1 MTCASY
7 VLSPVADKNRYC
19 VRRTLQSNVFFFF
32 VYRPFRSFSDGFFRF
47 LFFFLLSF
55 APTSF
60 LFHLAS
66 WSTITAGGRK
76 TERKKSIKT
85 RVKVWGWKAKVSRE
99 ETLSWRAIITK
110 RRESLY
116 DNGEQDRRNLACKKP
131 SSLFSLSEIFLIC
144 VLFVWAARNPSYFSS
159 RKAGRRECF
168 AKIGKRKKK
177 KNYRGKNYN
186 QNRWRRKDYREFR
199 RKLFD
204 YGLDD
209 FGGYFSKRPLEAR
222 TAFRSGQSRKPE
234 GREEWERVWRAW

>member
-47 LFFFLLSF
+47 LFFSSFVRSDFFAFPSRFL
-55 APTSF
+55 
-60 LFHLAS
+60 
-66 WSTITAGGRK
+66 IDDNNGK
-76 TERKKSIKT
+76 EKDRKKEKNIKT

-131 SSLFSLSEIFLIC
+131 SSLFSLSRRFFWFAFYLSEQRGIHPIFRPGRQ
-144 VLFVWAARNPSYFSS
+144 AAGSVSQ
-159 RKAGRRECF
+159 K
-168 AKIGKRKKK
+168 
-177 KNYRGKNYN
+177 
-186 QNRWRRKDYREFR
+186 
-199 RKLFD
+199 
-204 YGLDD
+204 
-209 FGGYFSKRPLEAR
+209 
-222 TAFRSGQSRKPE
+222 
-234 GREEWERVWRAW
+234 